1 MKSGINQRVGFALAV
16 GLSLTGLLVIKPVL
30 AQVAS
35 STPDATT
42 TTSNIYSTGSSTS
55 TTDVTSASSTTSF
68 FSGLADTVASSSATS
83 TEPSEPAPVTPSE
96 PAPQGLSL
104 VHIIGTKYTDY
115 FTDGTTETSY
125 PGDPTIDA
133 NLGKRDAPI
142 PTHEGLTWVHT
153 TGQNL
158 YDTPSGDLEV
168 GDYALQT
175 NGDYVENA
183 PPFVSSTSTP
193 ESMQTQTTRT
203 QTPTR
208 TASSTASSSQDTAT
222 TSIDTSI
229 NPGQGSST
237 SSDNGTTAIPA
248 GTSTDS
254 L

>member
-1 MKSGINQRVGFALAV
+1 MKSGINPRVGFALAV
-16 GLSLTGLLVIKPVL
+16 GLSLTGLLIIKPVL

-35 STPDATT
+35 STPDTAT
-42 TTSNIYSTGSSTS
+42 TTSNIDSTGS
-55 TTDVTSASSTTSF
+55 TTDVTIASSTASLFGSST
-68 FSGLADTVASSSATS
+68 DTVVASSSATS
-83 TEPSEPAPVTPSE
+83 TESSEVPVVTPSE

-104 VHIIGTKYTDY
+104 VHILGTKYLDY

-153 TGQNL
+153 VGQNL

-168 GDYALQT
+168 GDYALEA

-193 ESMQTQTTRT
+193 EAMETE
-203 QTPTR
+203 
-208 TASSTASSSQDTAT
+208 TATGTATSSQDAAT
-222 TSIDTSI
+222 TT
-229 NPGQGSST
+229 P
-237 SSDNGTTAIPA
+237 
-248 GTSTDS
+248 

>member
-1 MKSGINQRVGFALAV
+1 
-16 GLSLTGLLVIKPVL
+16 
-30 AQVAS
+30 
-35 STPDATT
+35 
-42 TTSNIYSTGSSTS
+42 
-55 TTDVTSASSTTSF
+55 
-68 FSGLADTVASSSATS
+68 VASSSATS
-83 TEPSEPAPVTPSE
+83 IEPNEGALVTPSE

-104 VHIIGTKYTDY
+104 VHIIGTKCTDY

-125 PGDPTIDA
+125 PGGPAIDA

-142 PTHEGLTWVHT
+142 PTHDGLTWVHT

-175 NGDYVENA
+175 NGDYIENA

-193 ESMQTQTTRT
+193 ESMQTQT
-203 QTPTR
+203 QTSTG
-208 TASSTASSSQDTAT
+208 TASSAASSSQDAAT
-222 TSIDTSI
+222 TSIDTPI

-237 SSDNGTTAIPA
+237 PSDNGTTAIPA